1 MEAEHEQLIDQIFS
15 ELREEYEQR
24 VEQKIEERL
33 EELETQPQQDQDDVT
48 VDVDLDDQ
56 VDEERLAF
64 FLKRPYLL
72 EQLDDQTYQ
81 FAVPVFVDFQVG
93 TLKGK
98 TEDGR
103 FKVFQLDP
111 ATKTLHGI
119 PPEVRNDPRVDVELE
134 DERFRVEGS
143 FIYYDPEH
151 RKELEETEEFRRHLI
166 EIGDTQAEIKH
177 GHEFQLLEDL
187 LEHGFDPFTPSP
199 VDEDDIKT
207 RDPDVG
213 FELRSYQRDWV
224 DQILEEG
231 HGCFVGPTGSGKS
244 IPTLYLFAMLNGVKA
259 LIAYGRMTV
268 DQWKT
273 YVDTWTDLEAV
284 DLTDID
290 LDNPDLSGV
299 DVIIGTYHSVDKL
312 HVLVGDDGV
321 IDEFGAVATDESHR
335 LAADTFAAAATLP
348 TKYRWGMTATPY
360 REDDRTY
367 AIQAFTGPYIGM
379 DWDRI
384 LELQDKERHDVYIHI
399 VDDEDGKVRQAR
411 DVYDSQKKTILFTDS
426 LDLGEDVAEAFN
438 CEFVH
443 GDTSNQYEAVTE
455 ALDRDGKCVV
465 SRVGDH
471 GLSVDGLEA
480 IIEVDFL
487 FGSRNQQLQRTGR
500 LLHGYEG
507 TEHHIIFTEEEWN
520 RHHKRVFSLLDRDFD
535 IHLPEGVEIPDEYD
549 ESELSVSIGVDE
561 EVEDSDGATSGSSVE
576 DMDAVEVLQHD
587 AIDVEKRVKRAQE
600 DRRGDID
607 TYKKGLLFVARS
619 DEPVGRDEMAAFIE
633 YSKRTASDVLNGL
646 KEQDLLEPVH
656 EGNSKR
662 YRVAVDDLREIIRQ
676 KEEVS
681 KLEDKVEDDV
691 DRVFG

>member
-1 MEAEHEQLIDQIFS
+1 MEAEPEQLTNQILS
-15 ELREEYEQR
+15 ELRDEYEERVQQK
-24 VEQKIEERL
+24 VEQRL
-33 EELETQPQQDQDDVT
+33 DELETQNEQQDQEDVT
-48 VDVDLDDQ
+48 VDVDLDEQ
-56 VDEERLAF
+56 VDEDQLAF

-81 FAVPVFVDFQVG
+81 FAVPIFVDFQVG
-93 TLKGK
+93 SLQGK

-119 PPEVRNDPRVDVELE
+119 PDTVRNDPRVDVDLN
-134 DERFRVEGS
+134 DDRFQVQGNY
-143 FIYYDPEH
+143 IYYDEQH
-151 RKELEETEEFRRHLI
+151 RSQLENTEEFRRHLA
-166 EIGDTQAEIKH
+166 EIGDTEAKIKH

-187 LEHGFDPFTPSP
+187 LDHGFDPFTPSP
-199 VDEDDIKT
+199 VDEEDIRT

-213 FELRSYQRDWV
+213 FDLRPYQRDWV
-224 DQILEEG
+224 DHILE
-231 HGCFVGPTGSGKS
+231 HGDGCIVGPTGSGKS
-244 IPTLYLFAMLNGVKA
+244 IPTLYLFSMLKGTKA
-259 LIAYGRMTV
+259 LICYGRMTV

-273 YVDTWTDLEAV
+273 YVDTWTDLNAV

-290 LDNPDLSGV
+290 FDNPDLSDV

-312 HVLVGDDGV
+312 HTLVRNDV
-321 IDEFGAVATDESHR
+321 VDEFAAVATDESHR

-367 AIQAFTGPYIGM
+367 AIQAFTGPYVGM

-411 DVYDSQKKTILFTDS
+411 DVYNSQQKTLLFTDS
-426 LDLGEDVAEAFN
+426 LDMGETVAEAFN

-507 TEHHIIFTEEEWN
+507 TEHHIIFTGEEWE

-549 ESELSVSIGVDE
+549 ESELSVSIGVDQ
-561 EVEDSDGATSGSSVE
+561 EVQDGASDAGSSVE
-576 DMDAVEVLQHD
+576 DMDAVEVLRHD
-587 AIDVEKRVKRAQE
+587 AVKEELQDRLSDVSRSSEKIKQSAVLFAKRDDVTISEVARVVDYKTRYIKEGMSKLCNEPAIFEKVKDGGSIAGYRLNRDAASEIIEAQEKRQE
-600 DRRGDID
+600 
-607 TYKKGLLFVARS
+607 
-619 DEPVGRDEMAAFIE
+619 
-633 YSKRTASDVLNGL
+633 
-646 KEQDLLEPVH
+646 
-656 EGNSKR
+656 
-662 YRVAVDDLREIIRQ
+662 
-676 KEEVS
+676 
-681 KLEDKVEDDV
+681 LEDELNEL
-691 DRVFG
+691 GL